1 MCGLEAH
8 MHSSCIQ
15 TDLLSTD
22 CAVWFML
29 SISSYS
35 FTRVAPVG
43 RISFHGYTPSSELS
57 LYVKPLSHCK
67 VYWETVLAGLG
78 WAGLAPPQPPFQ
90 SSGVSMQQSAHE
102 VMVKNDWALHRNVV
116 NVCRG
121 DNALKLRPLVVSL
134 FRRFMFFNLTLYWA
148 SD

>member
-1 MCGLEAH
+1 
-8 MHSSCIQ
+8 
-15 TDLLSTD
+15 
-22 CAVWFML
+22 ML
-29 SISSYS
+29 SISSYP

-78 WAGLAPPQPPFQ
+78 WSGLAPSQPPFE

-121 DNALKLRPLVVSL
+121 DNTLKVSRGDHTLKLRPFVVRL
-134 FRRFMFFNLTLYWA
+134 FIHFMFTLYWA
-148 SD
+148 SDSFRHALQNSDSNS